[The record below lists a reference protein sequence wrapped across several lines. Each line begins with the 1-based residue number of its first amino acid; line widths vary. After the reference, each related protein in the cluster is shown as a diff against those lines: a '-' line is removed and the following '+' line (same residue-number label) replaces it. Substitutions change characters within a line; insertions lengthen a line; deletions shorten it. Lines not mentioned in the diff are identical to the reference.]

1 MKIYLLITTFFLGAT
16 IFNPSKKNVKQNQI
30 TVKKINNL
38 NTKYY
43 SEPNSKLW
51 HDLITPDLNISKEF
65 YGKIFNWT
73 FVDVNFKGIKY
84 TTIYNNDKIIGGMIE
99 ITSAKNSTWIT
110 SLPLSNEDLN
120 NRIKTVMSNGAKVLL
135 PPVKLPGRGKQVVF
149 EGLQGEEF
157 SLISQNDYTSK
168 MDTSEANGNW
178 LGIELWASDVE
189 NAKEFY
195 KNAFEVNVEK
205 TEYDN
210 KAYWLFTLESKTL
223 AGMIQNPVTNQG
235 SQWVPYIKMD
245 DPAAS
250 VTMAKKASG
259 SVLLAPSMKIREGKI
274 GIIQDPHGAIIAIQ
288 KK

>member
-1 MKIYLLITTFFLGAT
+1 MKINLFLTPIFLLSFLFSTNIKLPKEIQNT
-16 IFNPSKKNVKQNQI
+16 IHKQTNSLSIDNPS
-30 TVKKINNL
+30 
-38 NTKYY
+38 
-43 SEPNSKLW
+43 SSLW

-73 FVDVNFKGIKY
+73 FVDVNFKGTKY
-84 TTIYNNDKIIGGMIE
+84 TTIYNNDKVIGGMIE
-99 ITSAKNSTWIT
+99 IKSAKSSTWIT

-120 NRIKTVMSNGAKVLL
+120 NRIKAVISNGAKVLL
-135 PPVKLPGRGKQVVF
+135 PPVKLPGRGKQVFF

-157 SLISQNDYTSK
+157 SLISKNEYTSK
-168 MDTSEANGNW
+168 MDTSEVNGNW
-178 LGIELWASDVE
+178 LGMEFWASDVE

-210 KAYWLFTLESKTL
+210 KSYWLFTLDSKTL

-250 VTMAKKASG
+250 VTMAEKASG
-259 SVLLAPSMKIREGKI
+259 LVIFAPSMKIREGKI

>member
-1 MKIYLLITTFFLGAT
+1 
-16 IFNPSKKNVKQNQI
+16 
-30 TVKKINNL
+30 
-38 NTKYY
+38 
-43 SEPNSKLW
+43 
-51 HDLITPDLNISKEF
+51 LNISKEF

-73 FVDVNFKGIKY
+73 FVDVNFKGTKY
-84 TTIYNNDKIIGGMIE
+84 TTIYNNDKVIGGMIE
-99 ITSAKNSTWIT
+99 IKSAKSSTWIT

-120 NRIKTVMSNGAKVLL
+120 NRIKAVISNGAKVLL

-157 SLISQNDYTSK
+157 SLISQNEYTSK
-168 MDTSEANGNW
+168 MDTSEVNGNW
-178 LGIELWASDVE
+178 LGMEFWASDVE

-210 KAYWLFTLESKTL
+210 KSYWLFTLDSKTL

-250 VTMAKKASG
+250 VTMAEKASG
-259 SVLLAPSMKIREGKI
+259 SVIFAPSMKIREGKI